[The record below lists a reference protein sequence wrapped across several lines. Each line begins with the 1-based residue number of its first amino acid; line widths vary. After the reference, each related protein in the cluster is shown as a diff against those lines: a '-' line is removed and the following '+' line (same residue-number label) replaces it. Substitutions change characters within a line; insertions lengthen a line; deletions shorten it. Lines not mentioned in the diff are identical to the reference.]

1 MAGTSQA
8 EGKLLGGRY
17 RRVRRL
23 GSGGMASVYLAE
35 DTLLGRPV
43 AIKRLAT
50 EAPEE
55 SLRRFRHE
63 ARIGASLNHPGL
75 VAVYDSI
82 AEDDGLLIVMEYVEG
97 RSLSELIDDGPLP
110 AEQVADVIG
119 QVAEAL
125 DHAHRNGVVH
135 RDVKPSNI
143 LVRDD
148 GVVKLADLGIAR
160 TLDGSRI
167 TATGSVFGTLAYIA
181 PERLSG
187 EPDGPPA
194 DVYSLAAVAYEALS
208 GRRAQQA
215 STPAELVRLAGQG
228 PVPELREAWP
238 EAPPA
243 ASRLLRGGLD
253 PDPARR
259 PGSAGAFAAQL
270 ASALGVASGGPA
282 IPVDPERTERL
293 DESFPPLPSRRVRR
307 SPGPVAAAA
316 ALAVAILAVIA
327 VIALSGDDGTELAQQ
342 AAGDKAAKEG
352 AADGNRDSGNQAQN
366 AASAPAPEPEPAP
379 EPQPAPEP
387 SGAAL
392 GAQLN
397 QQGFDLINAGEYE
410 AAIPVLERA
419 VDAFPEGTTDLTY
432 AYALYNLGH
441 AYRMAGRPEDAIPV
455 LEQRLQI
462 PNQLGIV
469 QAELDAAYADAG
481 YDTGG
486 SGGGG
491 SGDDKPGKGPKD
503 KDKD

>member
-97 RSLSELIDDGPLP
+97 RSLSELIDDGALP
-110 AEQVADVIG
+110 PERVADIIG

-181 PERLSG
+181 PERLRG

-194 DVYSLAAVAYEALS
+194 DIYSLAAVAFEALS

-215 STPAELVRLAGQG
+215 TTPAELVRVAGEG
-228 PVPELREAWP
+228 PVPDLAEAWSA
-238 EAPPA
+238 APPA
-243 ASRLLRGGLD
+243 AARLLRGALS
-253 PDPARR
+253 PEPERR
-259 PGSAGAFAAQL
+259 PGSAGALATQL
-270 ASALGVASGGPA
+270 GTALGAPAADGPGV
-282 IPVDPERTERL
+282 PLDPDRTQRL
-293 DESFPPLPSRRVRR
+293 DDDFPPLPERRQRR
-307 SPGPVAAAA
+307 PAGPLIAAA
-316 ALAVAILAVIA
+316 ALAVAILAVIG
-327 VIALSGDDGTELAQQ
+327 VIALSGDDSPEIAQQ
-342 AAGDKAAKEG
+342 AAGDRAAREG
-352 AADGNRDSGNQAQN
+352 AGDGNRDSGGQERNT
-366 AASAPAPEPEPAP
+366 ASAPAPEPEPAP

-410 AAIPVLERA
+410 AAIPILERA
-419 VDAFPEGTTDLTY
+419 VDAFPEGSTDLTY

-481 YDTGG
+481 YETGG
-486 SGGGG
+486 AGGGG
-491 SGDDKPGKGPKD
+491 SGDDKPGEGPKD
-503 KDKD
+503 KD